1 MKTDTKKTLF
11 KFISPYSKWLILCSL
26 CSFILILFN
35 ILRTYYIKT
44 LVDNALSGA
53 SKSIFPD
60 LLALMGLSLIALIL
74 MYGCS
79 YFSGRFTFNVIKNIK
94 YSLFQSICKSSI
106 KASDNLGS
114 GDLISRSNYEMN
126 TIQDFLQNKLPEI
139 LYVPI
144 MFIASS
150 IYMIA
155 LNWKLYV
162 LCYAIT
168 PICIFCITKLN
179 RRSVQYSKA
188 YYESLGSTNN
198 IIKECIDG
206 IDTIKTYNLS
216 DHLLLKCKNS
226 FNKVLTS
233 VLKSEIYDSCQL
245 PLYFILY
252 EGPKIF
258 CLLFGGFSVIKGYF
272 SLGELIAYGQLILFI
287 SDPINKLSSLL
298 SSIRKFNV
306 AFNRID
312 EILNLPV
319 ECTLASTSSLKQ
331 GFLNEKVHIE
341 VKKLNFSYDGLN
353 NILND
358 VSFKIPA
365 GKRVAIVGPS
375 GEGKTTLLNLIASLY
390 TQDSGEILLNHI
402 PYSKT
407 SLSHIRNN
415 IAYVSQDSFLFPLS
429 IRENISLWKSNASY
443 SEIELA
449 SKAAKSHDF
458 IMSLPDGYDTLV
470 SEHGNNFSGGQ
481 KQRLSIAR
489 ALLKGAPILL
499 MDEPTSALDGDTETA
514 LMNDIFEACKD
525 RTLII
530 STHRY
535 STIKNVDVI
544 LVVSNG
550 KIAETGNHDEL
561 ISLNGIYTNLY
572 NKQFSMNGG
581 DFIESIQV

>member
-1 MKTDTKKTLF
+1 MKTDTKKFLF
-11 KFISPYSKWLILCSL
+11 KFITPYSKWLILCSL
-26 CSFILILFN
+26 CSFMLILFN
-35 ILRTYYIKT
+35 VLRTYYIKI
-44 LVDNALSGA
+44 LVDNALNGG
-53 SKSIFPD
+53 SKSILPE
-60 LLALMGLSLIALIL
+60 LLALLALSFIALIL

-79 YFSGRFTFNVIKNIK
+79 YFSGRFTFNVIKDIK

-106 KASDNLGS
+106 KASEKLGN

-126 TIQDFLQNKLPEI
+126 TIQGFLQNKLPEL
-139 LYVPI
+139 LYVPL

-150 IYMIA
+150 IYMIII
-155 LNWKLYV
+155 NWKLYL

-168 PICIFCITKLN
+168 PICIFFITKLN
-179 RRSVQYSKA
+179 KKSVEHSKA
-188 YYESLGSTNN
+188 YYESLGSANE

-216 DHLLLKCKNS
+216 DHLILKCKKS
-226 FNKVLTS
+226 FNKVLAS

-252 EGPKIF
+252 EGPKIL

-272 SLGELIAYGQLILFI
+272 SLGELIAYGQLILFV

-312 EILNLPV
+312 EVLSLPT
-319 ECTLASTSSLKQ
+319 EFTLDSTSSSKESL
-331 GFLNEKVHIE
+331 LNEKTDIE
-341 VKKLNFSYDGLN
+341 VKNLHFSYDGLT

-365 GKRVAIVGPS
+365 GKKVAIVGPS
-375 GEGKTTLLNLIASLY
+375 GEGKTTLLNLIVSLY
-390 TQDSGEILLNHI
+390 TQDSGEILLNHM

-407 SLSHIRNN
+407 NISHIRTN

-429 IRENISLWKSNASY
+429 IKENISLWNPNASY
-443 SEIELA
+443 AEIELA
-449 SKAAKSHDF
+449 SKAAKCHDF

-470 SEHGNNFSGGQ
+470 SEQGNNFSGGQ

-499 MDEPTSALDGDTETA
+499 MDEPTSALDGDTETS
-514 LMNDIFEACKD
+514 LMNDIFHACKN

-544 LVVSNG
+544 LVVSGG
-550 KIAETGNHDEL
+550 KIAETGNHAEL
-561 ISLNGIYTNLY
+561 MSLNGIYTNLY